1 MDTNWEPLVSERKVL
16 SRMLRAL
23 EFIFVK
29 FLYARDSN
37 RKRIVYDILSKTA
50 EKVTLHKVVNK
61 VIR

>member
-1 MDTNWEPLVSERKVL
+1 
-16 SRMLRAL
+16 MLRAL
-23 EFIFVK
+23 EFVFVK
-29 FLYARDSN
+29 VLYARDSN